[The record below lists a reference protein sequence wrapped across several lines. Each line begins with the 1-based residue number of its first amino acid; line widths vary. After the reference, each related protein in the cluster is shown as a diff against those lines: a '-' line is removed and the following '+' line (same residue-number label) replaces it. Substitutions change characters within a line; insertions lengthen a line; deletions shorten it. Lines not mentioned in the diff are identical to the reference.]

1 MFFFLGGGGA
11 INLLLPSFKH
21 AKCVS
26 FHKKSPIVA
35 DTLITILSNEFTF
48 TEIL

>member
-11 INLLLPSFKH
+11 INLLLSSFKH

-26 FHKKSPIVA
+26 FHKKVH
-35 DTLITILSNEFTF
+35 TLILILSNEFTF
-48 TEIL
+48 TERL